1 MEYGD
6 IFVAPIANLL
16 DMKRRLES
24 DLGDHNYALMRLELK
39 RTEMEIERDRTAAR
53 IAELEAEIER
63 RGERG

>member
-24 DLGDHNYALMRLELK
+24 DLGDHNYVLMRLELK
-39 RTEMEIERDRTAAR
+39 RTETEVERDRTAAR
-53 IAELEAEIER
+53 IAELEAEIDR
-63 RGERG
+63 RGGRG

>member
-6 IFVAPIANLL
+6 IFVAPTANLL

-39 RTEMEIERDRTAAR
+39 RTETEIERDRTAAR

>member
-6 IFVAPIANLL
+6 IFVAPISNLL

-39 RTEMEIERDRTAAR
+39 RTETEIERDRTAAR

>member
-24 DLGDHNYALMRLELK
+24 DLGDHEYTLSRLELK
-39 RTEMEIERDRTAAR
+39 RVETEIERDRTAAR

-63 RGERG
+63 RGGRG

>member
-24 DLGDHNYALMRLELK
+24 DLGDHEYALSRLELK
-39 RTEMEIERDRTAAR
+39 RVETEIERDRTAAR

-63 RGERG
+63 RGGRR

>member
-24 DLGDHNYALMRLELK
+24 DLGDHNYALSRLELK
-39 RTEMEIERDRTAAR
+39 RTETEIERDQTAAR

>member
-16 DMKRRLES
+16 DMKRRLEL
-24 DLGDHNYALMRLELK
+24 DLGDHEYALSRLELK
-39 RTEMEIERDRTAAR
+39 RVETEIERDRTAAR

-63 RGERG
+63 RGGRG

>member
-24 DLGDHNYALMRLELK
+24 DLGDHEYALNRLELK
-39 RTEMEIERDRTAAR
+39 RVETEIERDRTAAR
-53 IAELEAEIER
+53 IEELAAEIER
-63 RGERG
+63 RGGRG

>member
-24 DLGDHNYALMRLELK
+24 DLGDHEYALSRLELK
-39 RTEMEIERDRTAAR
+39 RVETEIERGRTAAR
-53 IAELEAEIER
+53 IAELNAEIER
-63 RGERG
+63 RGGRG